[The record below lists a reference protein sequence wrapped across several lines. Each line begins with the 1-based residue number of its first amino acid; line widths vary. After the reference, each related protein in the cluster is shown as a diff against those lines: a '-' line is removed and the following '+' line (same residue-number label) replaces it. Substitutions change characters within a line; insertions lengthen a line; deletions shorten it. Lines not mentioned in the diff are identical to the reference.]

1 MATVSAVASGV
12 LMGLEV
18 LKGIRPVTNVRRVI
32 DAIDPTYRVKVRTK
46 KPKFAQWTDSLEA
59 MGYGKRRRVR
69 NPRRVVGGR
78 KRRTRR
84 S

>member
-1 MATVSAVASGV
+1 MAAITAGV
-12 LMGLEV
+12 LAGLEV
-18 LKGIRPVTNVRRVI
+18 LKAIRPVTNVRRVI
-32 DAIDPTYRVKVRTK
+32 DAIDPTYRPKVRTK

-69 NPRRVVGGR
+69 RVVGGR